1 MNLRN
6 VAVALFFVAGSV
18 NASPSF
24 DCAVMPKDDLRIT
37 SEFVEVAGS
46 QGLMVIYPNG
56 TLLQNEKSATLT
68 PQQQELARKY
78 QATVRRDVPWLRT
91 ETGIKLQDS
100 RKVLDKV
107 VIEAFGKES
116 NILNRL
122 SRLEKDLNQQ
132 MDRVVSIEPNNI
144 TFHAQAI
151 KEVEAKGREIVESS
165 LGGMLQDSIN
175 ELGKKQL
182 LAAAG
187 GDSKKALGGLLGSLD
202 GFQKI
207 IDQEWK
213 QQEAAFTQFGQQAC
227 SKITQME
234 NQHIE
239 LINSLKNNSS
249 NINK

>member
-6 VAVALFFVAGSV
+6 IAVTLFFVAGTA

-46 QGLMVIYPNG
+46 HGLMVIYPDG
-56 TLLQNEKSATLT
+56 TLFQNEKSATLT
-68 PQQQELARKY
+68 PQQQELAKKY

-91 ETGIKLQDS
+91 ETGVKLQDS

-107 VIEAFGKES
+107 VIEAFGKDS

-144 TFHAQAI
+144 TFHFQAI

-182 LAAAG
+182 LAATG

-213 QQEAAFTQFGQQAC
+213 QQETAFTQFGQQAC

-234 NQHIE
+234 NQRVE
-239 LINSLKNNSS
+239 LINALK
-249 NINK
+249 K